1 MEAQLAR
8 EASMFD
14 APEWTQ
20 TPDPPTPVDPSQ
32 PRLVGVRFQRAGKIY
47 HYDAQGF
54 DGLKVGDWV
63 IVDTARGKQMGQVA
77 TLKPPKAQGG
87 PYKRIER
94 RATGRDMAM
103 RHYYASKE
111 LEALIACRAESAALN
126 LPIKIVRAEYSF
138 DGQTLTF
145 LYSTDEE
152 ERVEVA
158 ALREAMSRLYRA
170 RIETRQVSPREVAKI
185 LGGIGACGIEE
196 RCCSR
201 FLTEFSPISIKHAKE
216 QNLSLN
222 PQDITGMCGRLRCCL
237 IYEYEQYVEARRH
250 LPKLKSMV
258 GTPLGPGKVVEILHL
273 RDSVRVK
280 IGEGA
285 EAREVEFHREQLTP
299 LEALRRLQEKALSG
313 SCDRHENGACDCGKG
328 KPAAGE
334 HATAPQAAHAEQSE
348 TPTAGSGRAKKR
360 RRRRAKKTPTDL
372 ARHAKK
378 GGSNAKQKPS
388 NS

>member
-1 MEAQLAR
+1 MESR
-8 EASMFD
+8 SPEPSMFD
-14 APEWTQ
+14 APEWTGAP
-20 TPDPPTPVDPSQ
+20 TSPPPEPPQ

-47 HYDAQGF
+47 HYDAQDF
-54 DGLKVGDWV
+54 DNLKVGDWV

-77 TLKPPKAQGG
+77 TLKPPKDKGG

-158 ALREAMSRLYRA
+158 PLREAMSRLYRA
-170 RIETRQVSPREVAKI
+170 RIETRQISPREVAKI

-250 LPKLKSMV
+250 LPSSS
-258 GTPLGPGKVVEILHL
+258 P
-273 RDSVRVK
+273 SS
-280 IGEGA
+280 
-285 EAREVEFHREQLTP
+285 ARRSAP
-299 LEALRRLQEKALSG
+299 ARWSR
-313 SCDRHENGACDCGKG
+313 SCTC
-328 KPAAGE
+328 
-334 HATAPQAAHAEQSE
+334 ATRCASRSARAPKRARWSS
-348 TPTAGSGRAKKR
+348 TANSSPRWRPSSAFR
-360 RRRRAKKTPTDL
+360 RRR
-372 ARHAKK
+372 
-378 GGSNAKQKPS
+378 
-388 NS
+388 

>member
-1 MEAQLAR
+1 MESR
-8 EASMFD
+8 SPEPSMFD
-14 APEWTQ
+14 APEWTGAP
-20 TPDPPTPVDPSQ
+20 TSPPPEPPQ

-54 DGLKVGDWV
+54 DDLKVGDWV

-77 TLKPPKAQGG
+77 TLKPPKEKGG

-158 ALREAMSRLYRA
+158 PLREAMSRLYRA
-170 RIETRQVSPREVAKI
+170 RIETRQISPREVAKI

-250 LPKLKSMV
+250 LPKLKSIV

-280 IGEGA
+280 IGEGP

-299 LEALRRLQEKALSG
+299 LEALQRLQEKALSG
-313 SCDRHENGACDCGKG
+313 TCDRHENGECDCGKG
-328 KPAAGE
+328 KPATAQQ
-334 HATAPQAAHAEQSE
+334 AAPQAEAQPAAAATGQ
-348 TPTAGSGRAKKR
+348 AKKR

-372 ARHAKK
+372 ARPAQKDEH
-378 GGSNAKQKPS
+378 KQTTPKRKADDRQDE
-388 NS
+388 

>member
-1 MEAQLAR
+1 
-8 EASMFD
+8 MFD
-14 APEWTQ
+14 APEWTGA
-20 TPDPPTPVDPSQ
+20 PAPPPADSPQ
-32 PRLVGVRFQRAGKIY
+32 PRLVGVRFQRVSKIY

-54 DGLKVGDWV
+54 DDLKVGDWV

-77 TLKPPKAQGG
+77 TLKPPKEKGG

-111 LEALIACRAESAALN
+111 LEAMIACRAESAALN

-158 ALREAMSRLYRA
+158 PLREAMSRLYRA
-170 RIETRQVSPREVAKI
+170 RIETRQISPREVAKI

-201 FLTEFSPISIKHAKE
+201 FLTEFSPVSIKHAKE

-250 LPKLKSMV
+250 LPKLKSIV
-258 GTPLGPGKVVEILHL
+258 GTPMGPGKVVEILHL

-280 IGEGA
+280 IGEGP

-299 LEALRRLQEKALSG
+299 LEALQRLQEKALSG
-313 SCDRHENGACDCGKG
+313 TCDRHENGECDCGKG
-328 KPAAGE
+328 KPVTAQQA
-334 HATAPQAAHAEQSE
+334 APQAEAQPAAAA
-348 TPTAGSGRAKKR
+348 AGQAKKR
-360 RRRRAKKTPTDL
+360 RRQRAKKTPTDL
-372 ARHAKK
+372 ARPAQKDK
-378 GGSNAKQKPS
+378 RKQATPKRKADS
-388 NS
+388 QQGE

>member
-1 MEAQLAR
+1 
-8 EASMFD
+8 MFD
-14 APEWTQ
+14 APEWIGA
-20 TPDPPTPVDPSQ
+20 PAPPPADSPQ
-32 PRLVGVRFQRAGKIY
+32 PRLVGVRFQRVGKIY

-54 DGLKVGDWV
+54 DDLKVGDWV

-77 TLKPPKAQGG
+77 TLKPPKEKGG

-111 LEALIACRAESAALN
+111 LEAMIACRAESAALN

-158 ALREAMSRLYRA
+158 PLREAMSRLYRA
-170 RIETRQVSPREVAKI
+170 RIETRQISPREVAKI

-201 FLTEFSPISIKHAKE
+201 FLTEFSPVSIKHAKE

-250 LPKLKSMV
+250 LPKLKSIV
-258 GTPLGPGKVVEILHL
+258 GTPMGPGKVVEILHL

-280 IGEGA
+280 IGEGP

-299 LEALRRLQEKALSG
+299 LEALQRLQEKALSG
-313 SCDRHENGACDCGKG
+313 TCDRHENGECDCGKG
-328 KPAAGE
+328 KPVTAQQ
-334 HATAPQAAHAEQSE
+334 TAPQAEAQPA
-348 TPTAGSGRAKKR
+348 TAATGQAKKR
-360 RRRRAKKTPTDL
+360 RRQRAKKTPTDL
-372 ARHAKK
+372 ARPAQKDK
-378 GGSNAKQKPS
+378 RKQATPKRKADS
-388 NS
+388 QQGE